1 MATDKSRRFRD
12 FSCPSRARHFEIRPF
27 ERVVVHYGTRV
38 TTPLRLLVTR
48 ATSRRANRAIV
59 TLPAFT
65 LKSLSA
71 LSVGWSLGDHAENG
85 YRNVYQARV
94 IRVESLQSPN

>member
-12 FSCPSRARHFEIRPF
+12 FSCPSRAYHAEIPPF
-27 ERVVVHYGTRV
+27 ERVVVRYGARV

-59 TLPAFT
+59 RCLSFA
-65 LKSLSA
+65 KSLLA
-71 LSVGWSLGDHAENG
+71 LSVG
-85 YRNVYQARV
+85 
-94 IRVESLQSPN
+94 